1 MLREGIEM
9 RLDDRHQRAY
19 AMLRRVAS
27 LEGFK
32 QSGSLIVVQIGM
44 LMKPKGTLLVIRLS
58 VTGKLGHMFSP
69 WVGRAL

>member
-1 MLREGIEM
+1 
-9 RLDDRHQRAY
+9 
-19 AMLRRVAS
+19 MLRRMAS

-32 QSGSLIVVQIGM
+32 QSRSLIVVQIGT
-44 LMKPKGTLLVIRLS
+44 LMKVTGTLLVIKLS